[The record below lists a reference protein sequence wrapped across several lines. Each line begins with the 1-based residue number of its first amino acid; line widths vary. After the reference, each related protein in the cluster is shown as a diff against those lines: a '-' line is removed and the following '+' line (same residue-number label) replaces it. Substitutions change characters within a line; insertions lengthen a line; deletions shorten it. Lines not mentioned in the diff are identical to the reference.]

1 MMHERA
7 QLFSIEALLSV
18 EKPFLTIIY
27 QTDDDE
33 CTESI
38 ETASKYIRMALDV
51 RVVCQNRRRW
61 QRLFQVSSHHIRLR
75 SSARLK
81 KRNVLQMTAADLV

>member
-27 QTDDDE
+27 QTDDE

-51 RVVCQNRRRW
+51 RVVCQNRR
-61 QRLFQVSSHHIRLR
+61 QQTSLSGFIILGCDHL
-75 SSARLK
+75 LP
-81 KRNVLQMTAADLV
+81 

>member
-27 QTDDDE
+27 QTDDE

-38 ETASKYIRMALDV
+38 ETASKYIRMALDIH
-51 RVVCQNRRRW
+51 VVCQNRRRGGN
-61 QRLFQVSSHHIRLR
+61 VSFRFHLIILGYDHL
-75 SSARLK
+75 
-81 KRNVLQMTAADLV
+81 LQ

>member
-27 QTDDDE
+27 QTDDE

-51 RVVCQNRRRW
+51 HVVCQNRRRW

-75 SSARLK
+75 SSASVK
-81 KRNVLQMTAADLV
+81 KPITLSR